1 MLPAIV
7 WQIIIDK
14 QDERRKI
21 MKKKICAVLLVIAQV
36 AALLSGCG
44 KTETTQPETTQTENS
59 TASEEQ
65 TTDDTATEGN
75 DGEVRDCLNV
85 GVIEEDWV
93 GTDLIQSDT
102 FYDIQMLIAEPL
114 FLFDKETGD
123 LKGCLASDPVFS
135 DDGKTMTFE
144 IPEGLYFPSGASL
157 DAEDV
162 KASLEWG
169 KAEGSMKD
177 IYALINDIQID
188 GNKVTVSMDSYS
200 TPLMILLVS
209 PFFCVID
216 SEQLASMT
224 KEELLWGAQPFGP
237 YYVTDYV
244 EGGYVALARN
254 ESYSTNNYYVE
265 NKGLSNIPKVVI
277 NFVQDEYNAIA
288 GLTTGE
294 FDLVINLSADGA
306 NEAETMENVEVSSA
320 LPPMVRNLQFNC
332 TSEELSDENVRL
344 AIALLIDRD
353 NIVETFGGA
362 AEPAYS
368 YITENVL
375 FHTDETDEYF
385 KTNYA
390 NNAEKAMELLKEAG
404 YEDTDGDGY
413 LDKNGKVLEL
423 DFATA
428 TGKNETAAIAI
439 QMQLE
444 SAGIKT
450 NLMSSTS
457 SDTNQKMVDKDYDI
471 AICNYWWSEPSK
483 FLQSCFKDH
492 GNFDETEYMAMCEEI
507 GSLTDNEAR
516 FELVDSTQ
524 RYLMDTLS
532 VIPLYTTTYIKAYK
546 SDLSDIKFIT
556 DGMFINDCK

>member
-1 MLPAIV
+1 
-7 WQIIIDK
+7 
-14 QDERRKI
+14 
-21 MKKKICAVLLVIAQV
+21 MKKKILAVLLAAVQV
-36 AALLSGCG
+36 AVLLCGCG
-44 KTETTQPETTQTENS
+44 SSDATTAGSSAVSDAGTVAEGAATDGSTT
-59 TASEEQ
+59 
-65 TTDDTATEGN
+65 
-75 DGEVRDCLNV
+75 EVRDTLNV
-85 GVIEEDWV
+85 GVIDEDWV

-114 FLFDKETGD
+114 FLYDKETGD

-135 DDGKTMTFE
+135 EDGKTMTFE
-144 IPEGLYFPSGASL
+144 IPEGLSFPSGATL

-177 IYALINDIQID
+177 IYALITDIQVD
-188 GNKVTVSMDSYS
+188 GNKVTVTMESYS
-200 TPLMILLVS
+200 TSLMILLVS

-216 SEQLASMT
+216 SDQLATMS

-254 ESYSTNNYYVE
+254 ENYTTNNYYLE
-265 NKGLSNIPKVVI
+265 NKGIANIPNVII
-277 NFVQDEYNAIA
+277 NFVQDEYNATA
-288 GLTTGE
+288 ALATGE
-294 FDLVINLSADGA
+294 FDLVVNLSADGA
-306 NEAETMENVEVSSA
+306 NEAAGIENIEVSSA

-332 TSEELSDENVRL
+332 TSEKLSDENVRL

-353 NIVETFGGA
+353 NIVDAFGGA

-368 YITENVL
+368 YITKNVM

-390 NNAEKAMELLKEAG
+390 NDATKAMDLLAAAG
-404 YEDTDGDGY
+404 YTDTDGDGY
-413 LDKNGKVLEL
+413 LDKDGQIFEL

-444 SAGIKT
+444 SAGIKV
-450 NLMSSTS
+450 NLTSSTG
-457 SDTNQKMVDKDYDI
+457 SDTNQKMVDKTYDI

-492 GNFDETEYMAMCEEI
+492 GNFDETEYIAMCEEI
-507 GSLTDNEAR
+507 GSMTDNEAR
-516 FELVDSTQ
+516 FELVDTTQ
-524 RYLMDTLS
+524 RYLMDTMS